1 MIALANPTST
11 DRSQSRLLNLAA
23 LALALYSLALSLA
36 PLVRARSLQADIAW
50 QHWLGF
56 FAWLGLFNLVHRTS
70 TRRLPKRD
78 PLLLPVAGLLMGWGL
93 LTIYRLFPAFGL
105 RQTGWMVFSMMVFV
119 AGLRLSSNLRYLRH
133 YKYLWL
139 SGGLLLAALTLIL
152 GTNPLGYGPRMWL
165 GCCGIYLQPSEPL
178 KLLLV
183 IYLAAY
189 LADRFS
195 LSAFGAP
202 TKPGAARIQKPAL
215 LPLLLPTLVMT
226 GMALLVLLIQR
237 DLGTASIFL
246 FLYSVMVY
254 IASGRRRVLLVAGVS
269 LAIGSLAAYW
279 LFDVVKLRI
288 NAWINPWLDPA
299 GQSYQ
304 IVQSLIAVA
313 NGGLTGRGPGLGDPG
328 LVPIP
333 HSDFIFTAI
342 FEESGLAG
350 AIVLIGLIALLAG
363 RAVRSALNSADP
375 FQRYLAAG
383 LAAYLGG
390 QSILIIGGNL
400 RMLPLTG
407 VTLPFVSYG
416 GSSLLVSVLSLLLLC
431 LINNSQ
437 ATQPALR
444 PDPRPLL
451 HLGTLLLAGLACATL
466 VSVWWAVVRGP
477 DLLTR
482 TDNPRRAISD
492 QTVRRGAILDRNDQP
507 INLSEGEPG
516 QYTRV
521 ARYTALGPVAGYT
534 DPIYGQAG
542 MEASLDEILRGI
554 QGNPLP
560 LIWWNLLVYGQ
571 PPPGIDLRTSLD
583 LSLQTSADQ
592 LLQGNKGALVLLNA
606 SNGEI
611 LAMASHPTFN
621 ANRIQEL
628 GESLLQNPDSPLLNR
643 AAQGLY
649 PAGSALEPLL
659 LAEQIQP
666 ANLNPDQWVTLLGKY
681 GMYTSPLLMLPVASS
696 TAPSGQAASTARSD
710 LQASPLQIALAA
722 ASLSNNGVRPGPK
735 LVTAI
740 KEPERGWVLQ
750 PTLASSQRL
759 FSEAQAKAAASKL
772 AVSGQLFWQSLA
784 VTSLGDEVITWWLGG
799 TLPEW
804 NGAPL
809 TLVVLL
815 EEDNPTLA
823 EEIGQK
829 TLQNGMGK

>member
-1 MIALANPTST
+1 M
-11 DRSQSRLLNLAA
+11 LNLAA
-23 LALALYSLALSLA
+23 LVLAIYSLALSLA

-56 FAWLGLFNLVHRTS
+56 FAWLGLFNLAHRLS
-70 TRRLPKRD
+70 ARRLLKRD
-78 PLLLPVAGLLMGWGL
+78 PLLLPLAGLLMGWGL

-105 RQTGWMVFSMMVFV
+105 RQTGWMVLSLLVFV
-119 AGLRLSSNLRYLRH
+119 IGLRLPSDLRYLRQ

-139 SGGLLLAALTLIL
+139 SSGLLLAALTLIL

-165 GCCGIYLQPSEPL
+165 GCCGIFLQPSEPL

-195 LSAFGAP
+195 LLAFRAP
-202 TKPGAARIQKPAL
+202 TRPGAGRTQKPAL

-226 GMALLVLLIQR
+226 GLALLVLLIQR
-237 DLGTASIFL
+237 DLGTASVFL

-254 IASGRRRVLLVAGVS
+254 IASGRRRVLLVASAS
-269 LAIGSLAAYW
+269 LTTGSLAAYW

-313 NGGLTGRGPGLGDPG
+313 NGGLAGRGPGLGNPG
-328 LVPIP
+328 LVPVP

-416 GSSLLVSVLSLLLLC
+416 GSSLLISVLSLLLLF

-437 ATQPALR
+437 ATQPAVR
-444 PDPRPLL
+444 PNPGPLL
-451 HLGTLLLAGLACATL
+451 QLGTLLLAGLFCTAL

-492 QTVRRGAILDRNDQP
+492 RTVRRGAILDRNDQP

-542 MEASLDEILRGI
+542 MEASLDEILRGV

-560 LIWWNLLVYGQ
+560 LIWWNQLVYGQ
-571 PPPGIDLRTSLD
+571 PPPGIDVRTSLD
-583 LSLQTSADQ
+583 LNLQASADQ
-592 LLQGNKGALVLLNA
+592 LMQGNKGALVLLNA
-606 SNGEI
+606 RNGEI
-611 LAMASHPTFN
+611 LVMASHPTFN

-628 GESLLQNPDSPLLNR
+628 GESLLKNPDSPLLNR
-643 AAQGLY
+643 TAQGLY
-649 PAGSALEPLL
+649 PAGPVLEPLL
-659 LAEQIQP
+659 LAEQTQP
-666 ANLNPDQWVTLLGKY
+666 ANLNPDQWVALLSKY
-681 GMYTSPLLMLPVASS
+681 GLYTSPPLSLPAASS
-696 TAPSGQAASTARSD
+696 AAPSGQTASTARTD
-710 LQASPLQIALAA
+710 LQASPLQIALAV
-722 ASLSNNGVRPGPK
+722 ASLSNNGVRPAPN

-740 KEPERGWVLQ
+740 RERERGWVFR
-750 PTLASSQRL
+750 PTLGSSQRV
-759 FSEAQAKAAASKL
+759 SEEAQANAAASKL
-772 AVSGQLFWQSLA
+772 AVPGELFWQSLA
-784 VTSLGDEVITWWLGG
+784 VASLGDKVVTWWLGG

-815 EEDNPTLA
+815 EENNPALA

-829 TLQNGMGK
+829 TMLNGMGK